1 MKENTNNK
9 SKKRKHS
16 ENAEGF
22 SEGIFDRIGKGIK
35 KATKAIKK
43 ASKIVGDSFL
53 KPLNKFKKSIMGPIN
68 SLEDFIRT
76 IICLAVYLEL
86 VFKWFSETIG
96 IITQYVIKA
105 PICSGF
111 WILNSFVLF
120 LQFIIIDIILNV
132 LFIPSSIIGNFL
144 GYPFTSNIRIDGEV
158 RKTLYDNTNVLIL
171 IIKAIDDNLDANFKI
186 HKQCFEIG
194 SIKPFPTYFRPSSS
208 TSTSASRPSS
218 LFAAASN
225 PIFSKKIAQ
234 LKQRQKSMKDIRA

>member
-1 MKENTNNK
+1 MKENANNK

-16 ENAEGF
+16 ENVEGF
-22 SEGIFDRIGKGIK
+22 SEGIFGGIKKGIK
-35 KATKAIKK
+35 KLIRKATNK
-43 ASKIVGDSFL
+43 VRNFFL
-53 KPLNKFKKSIMGPIN
+53 KPINELKKFIMQPFKT
-68 SLEDFIRT
+68 LEDFIRA

-96 IITQYVIKA
+96 IITQYFIKA

-171 IIKAIDDNLDANFKI
+171 IIKAIDDNLDVNFKI

-194 SIKPFPTYFRPSSS
+194 SIKPFPTYFS
-208 TSTSASRPSS
+208 
-218 LFAAASN
+218 
-225 PIFSKKIAQ
+225 
-234 LKQRQKSMKDIRA
+234 

>member
-1 MKENTNNK
+1 MTNMKKNTNNK

-16 ENAEGF
+16 ENVEGF
-22 SEGIFDRIGKGIK
+22 SEGIFGGVKKLIRKATNGIK
-35 KATKAIKK
+35 NF
-43 ASKIVGDSFL
+43 FL
-53 KPLNKFKKSIMGPIN
+53 KPINALKNFIMKPFKT
-68 SLEDFIRT
+68 LEDFIRA

-96 IITQYVIKA
+96 IITQYFIKA

-120 LQFIIIDIILNV
+120 LQFIIIDIILNL
-132 LFIPSSIIGNFL
+132 LFIPSSIIGNYL
-144 GYPFTSNIRIDGEV
+144 GYPFTSNIRIDSEV

-194 SIKPFPTYFRPSSS
+194 SIKPFPTYFS
-208 TSTSASRPSS
+208 
-218 LFAAASN
+218 
-225 PIFSKKIAQ
+225 
-234 LKQRQKSMKDIRA
+234 